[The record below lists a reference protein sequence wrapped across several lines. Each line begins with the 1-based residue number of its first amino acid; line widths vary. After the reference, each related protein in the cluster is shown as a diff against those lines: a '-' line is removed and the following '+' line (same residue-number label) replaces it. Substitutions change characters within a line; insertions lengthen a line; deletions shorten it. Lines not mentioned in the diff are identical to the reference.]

1 MVCPRQPAAV
11 EKRTPAVRR
20 IFFEFSG
27 KYPKLPDLPDFLPEM
42 PEYFVTVSPKIC
54 PNFEKNGLLPEPEPE
69 PEFCPNF

>member
-27 KYPKLPDLPDFLPEM
+27 KYPKLPDLPEFLPEM
-42 PEYFVTVSPKIC
+42 PEFFVTVARILVTVARIQPVLEKSPI
-54 PNFEKNGLLPEPEPE
+54 
-69 PEFCPNF
+69 FCDH